1 MIYNTT
7 GMYKDT
13 IPNVA
18 GCDSVITL
26 DLTINTTVRDT
37 NAVTACDSYVWASNG
52 MQYTTSGI
60 YSDTLQAVNGCDSI
74 STIDLTINLST
85 SSTFSMASCDS
96 YLWPQNGMTYNTT
109 GMYKD
114 TIPNVAG
121 CDSVITLDLTID
133 TVDTR
138 VVRVGF
144 DLQAQNTNLNAT
156 YQWID
161 CHTNTAIVGATSST
175 FTVVTNGSYQLEV
188 NQSNCTDTSDC
199 ITIMNVGIEINNRK
213 NLDFRLFPNPT
224 KKWVNIEI
232 SELNKKDKICIYNI
246 QGRLIKIILPLS
258 NLSKIN
264 LYDFASGIY
273 FVRYRN
279 ETRKMIV
286 ND

>member
-1 MIYNTT
+1 Y
-7 GMYKDT
+7 YDT
-13 IPNVA
+13 IPNA
-18 GCDSVITL
+18 TGCDSLMTL
-26 DLTINTTVRDT
+26 NLTIRNTVRDT
-37 NAVTACDSYVWASNG
+37 NAVVACNSYTWLSNG
-52 MQYTTSGI
+52 LTYTTSGI
-60 YSDTLQAVNGCDSI
+60 YSDTLMAANGCDSI

-85 SSTFSMASCDS
+85 SSTFSMTSCDS
-96 YLWPQNGMTYNTT
+96 YLWSQNGMTYNTT

-114 TIPNVAG
+114 TIPNTLG

-175 FTVVTNGSYQLEV
+175 YTVVTNGSYQLEV

-232 SELNKKDKICIYNI
+232 SELNKKDKIYIYNI